1 MSAIGATHRHLLAVL
16 FACMAGAGAGEARPL
31 ADELARLLDTHP
43 QIREARD
50 NYRSAIANQDNAFA
64 SFLPQAA
71 LNADKGFEII
81 DSQARRANPGAD
93 SRLSNEQASLT
104 VTMPLFTG
112 FRNEAAYSTAKKD
125 VEIAQR
131 TLDLTVQT
139 LMAGALSAYVQTK
152 RSVDTLGLARQSI
165 DVIQVQV
172 GLQQEL
178 VDRGTGIQLDL
189 LLAQTALQDALAVE
203 AVIESELANAAAQY
217 EQFFGAPPDEN
228 GLKLLPLQLDSIPPT
243 VDEAIEI
250 SLSNNI
256 GIEIAGQQI
265 DRAREQIRSA
275 RSTYYPDVNL
285 VTTYNWENNLDAE
298 RGIRRDFSVVLRS
311 SWQFFDGFGT
321 EARTSSA
328 RHQASAARNRNRFTH
343 RQVSQDTRIAW
354 AQLEATKKQ
363 EALFLEAALLAQQV
377 VAAQLELQE
386 SGRETAIALL
396 QAQVNALDRERA
408 LVAIRSDRT
417 ISAYQLLF
425 SMGRLSPA
433 LFGVDEVAADL
444 PDQGDVPLIDT
455 PGN

>member
-1 MSAIGATHRHLLAVL
+1 MSVLGAMHRRTLAVL
-16 FACMAGAGAGEARPL
+16 FACMAGAGVGEARPL

-50 NYRSAIANQDNAFA
+50 NYRSATANQDNAFA
-64 SFLPQAA
+64 SFLPQAS
-71 LNADKGFEII
+71 LTADKGFEVI

-93 SRLSNEQASLT
+93 SRLSNEQATLT

-112 FRNEAAYSTAKKD
+112 FRNEAALSTAKKD
-125 VEIAQR
+125 VEIARQ

-152 RSVDTLGLARQSI
+152 RSVDTMILAERS
-165 DVIQVQV
+165 VQV
-172 GLQQEL
+172 IEEQVALQQEL

-189 LLAQTALQDALAVE
+189 LLAQTALQDARAVQ

-217 EQFFGAPPDEN
+217 EQFFGAPPDKDN
-228 GLKLLPLQLDSIPPT
+228 LKPIFIPLDAIPPT
-243 VDEAIEI
+243 LEETLEI
-250 SLSNNI
+250 ALSNNL

-311 SWQFFDGFGT
+311 SWQLFDGLGT
-321 EARTSSA
+321 QARTASA

-363 EALFLEAALLAQQV
+363 EILFLEAALLAQQV
-377 VAAQLELQE
+377 VTAQQELQE

-396 QAQVNALDRERA
+396 QAEVTALDRERA

-417 ISAYQLLF
+417 VSAFQLLF
-425 SMGRLSPA
+425 SMGRLNPG
-433 LFGVDEVAADL
+433 LFGVSDVDADL
-444 PDQGDVPLIDT
+444 PDRGEAPLLGAS
-455 PGN
+455 GN

>member
-1 MSAIGATHRHLLAVL
+1 MSAFRAMHRRVLTVL

-50 NYRSAIANQDNAFA
+50 NYRSAVANEDNAFA
-64 SFLPQAA
+64 TFLPQAA
-71 LNADKGFEII
+71 LTADKGFEVI

-93 SRLSNEQASLT
+93 SRLSNEQATLT

-112 FRNEAAYSTAKKD
+112 FRNESAFSTAKKD
-125 VEIAQR
+125 VEIARQ
-131 TLDLTVQT
+131 TMDLTVQT

-152 RSVDTLGLARQSI
+152 RSVDTMILAQQSI
-165 DVIQVQV
+165 DVIEEQVA
-172 GLQQEL
+172 LQQEL

-189 LLAQTALQDALAVE
+189 LLAQTALQDARAVQ
-203 AVIESELANAAAQY
+203 AIIESELANAAAQY
-217 EQFFGAPPDEN
+217 EQFFGTPPNTD
-228 GLKLLPLQLDSIPPT
+228 GLRNIEIPLDAIPPT
-243 VDEAIEI
+243 LEEAVEVAI
-250 SLSNNI
+250 SNNL

-311 SWQFFDGFGT
+311 SWQLFDGFGT
-321 EARTSSA
+321 QARTSSA

-363 EALFLEAALLAQQV
+363 ESLFLEAALLAQQV
-377 VAAQLELQE
+377 VSAQQELQE

-396 QAQVNALDRERA
+396 QAEVAALDRERA

-417 ISAYQLLF
+417 ISAFQLLF
-425 SMGRLSPA
+425 SMGRLNPVM
-433 LFGVDEVAADL
+433 FGVSDVDADL
-444 PDQGDVPLIDT
+444 PDQGDVPLLGT
-455 PGN
+455 SGN